1 LQLPW
6 PEAFKLLE
14 MAYLFEVPLKELH
27 VILQSENRVREISTR
42 FNKCWE
48 GLKAFQKH
56 RGVER
61 TGHLT
66 LRLYA
71 EVQKHHSE
79 VIVFDREC
87 SPVVLRG
94 GGRWEPDQDSQ
105 KSGKVEA
112 RVRRG
117 YNAKKKGRRASGV
130 GLILS

>member
-14 MAYLFEVPLKELH
+14 MAYFFEVPLQELH
-27 VILQSENRVREISTR
+27 GFLQSENRVRQISTR

-61 TGHLT
+61 TGDLT

-71 EVQKHHSE
+71 EVQKHHSK

-87 SPVVLRG
+87 SPVVHASQEEEG
-94 GGRWEPDQDSQ
+94 GGSQ
-105 KSGKVEA
+105 TRTPKKAAKLKLVCDEA
-112 RVRRG
+112 TTP
-117 YNAKKKGRRASGV
+117 KKKGRRA
-130 GLILS
+130 